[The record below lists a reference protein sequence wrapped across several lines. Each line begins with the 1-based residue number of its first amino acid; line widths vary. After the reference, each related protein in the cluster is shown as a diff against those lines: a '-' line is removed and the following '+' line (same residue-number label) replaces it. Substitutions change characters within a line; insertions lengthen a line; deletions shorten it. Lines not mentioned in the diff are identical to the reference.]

1 MTADTHRDPPE
12 QLVARLAA
20 GERLEAHDEMS
31 PVYRQSLIHLM
42 TMQADSELAGAY
54 GYVPWITKAP
64 TVEEKL
70 VVAQIVK
77 DETRH
82 AKVMYDLL
90 AELGVDVGQHVAA
103 HDRSFAVRLEDS
115 EADIGTARISADK
128 RVNIFYY
135 PIDTWAD
142 FVMFNFCMDRG
153 AGHQLEDVRT
163 SSYGPWRRGV
173 EGIFKEEKMH
183 IRHGELWVRRLAD
196 NPATRPEATRT
207 FGKWFVR
214 TMNIFGR
221 PDSPKNRLYR
231 ELRLKAR
238 DNDEVRRAFADEVRG
253 LVEPLGWKL
262 PEWRPHWESLPE
274 EAQIPG

>member
-1 MTADTHRDPPE
+1 MHDPE
-12 QLVARLAA
+12 HDRHARLLTRIAA
-20 GERLEAHDEMS
+20 GEGIEARDEMS
-31 PVYRQSLIHLM
+31 AVYRENLVHLM

-54 GYVPWITKAP
+54 GYVPWIMKAP
-64 TVEEKL
+64 GVEEKL

-90 AELGVDVGQHVAA
+90 EELGVDVRGHVEA
-103 HDRSFAVRLEDS
+103 HDDSFAQRLGDP
-115 EADIGTARISADK
+115 EADIGTTRMATDK

-153 AGHQLEDVRT
+153 AGHQLEDVRHC
-163 SSYGPWRRGV
+163 SYGPWRRAV

-183 IRHGELWVRRLAD
+183 IRHGELWVKRLA
-196 NPATRPEATRT
+196 AGEATRDEAERT
-207 FGKWFVR
+207 LHKWYVR

-221 PDSPKNRLYR
+221 PGSSRNRLYR
-231 ELRLKAR
+231 ELGLKAR
-238 DNDEVRRAFADEVRG
+238 DNDVVRQGFSDEVRS
-253 LVEPLGWKL
+253 LVEPLGWRLPAWRPNWEKL
-262 PEWRPHWESLPE
+262 PED
-274 EAQIPG
+274 AQIPG

>member
-1 MTADTHRDPPE
+1 MARDDRHAR
-12 QLVARLAA
+12 LVARIAA
-20 GERLEAHDEMS
+20 GERIEARDDEMS
-31 PVYRQSLIHLM
+31 DEYREQLIHLM

-54 GYVPWITKAP
+54 GYVPWIAKAP
-64 TVEEKL
+64 GVDEKL

-90 AELGVDVGQHVAA
+90 DELGVDTRAHVGI
-103 HDRSFAVRLEDS
+103 HDESFARRLDDA
-115 EADIGTARISADK
+115 EADIGTARMASDK

-153 AGHQLEDVRT
+153 AGHQLEDVRH
-163 SSYGPWRRGV
+163 SSYGPWRRAV

-183 IRHGELWVRRLAD
+183 IRHGELWVRRLAQ
-196 NPATRPEATRT
+196 NPETRDEGERT
-207 FGKWFVR
+207 FHKWYVR

-221 PDSPKNRLYR
+221 PGSARNRIYR
-231 ELRLKAR
+231 ELGLKRR

-253 LVEPLGWKL
+253 LVEPLGWRV
-262 PEWRPHWESLPE
+262 PDWRPNWERLPE

>member
-1 MTADTHRDPPE
+1 MSTDERE
-12 QLVARLAA
+12 RQARLLAQIAA
-20 GERLEAHDEMS
+20 GEKIQGPEEMT
-31 PVYRQSLIHLM
+31 PAYRDNLVHLM

-54 GYVPWITKAP
+54 GYVPWIMKAP

-90 AELGVDVGQHVAA
+90 QELGFDVEGHVRP
-103 HDRSFAVRLEDS
+103 HDQAFARRLDDP
-115 EADIGTARISADK
+115 EADIGTARIGTDK

-153 AGHQLEDVRT
+153 AGHQLEDARRC
-163 SSYGPWRRGV
+163 SYGPWARAI

-183 IRHGELWVRRLAD
+183 IRHGELWVKRLAD
-196 NPATRPEATRT
+196 DPATREEAERT
-207 FGKWFVR
+207 FHKWYVR

-221 PDSPKNRLYR
+221 PGSPKNRLYR
-231 ELRLKAR
+231 ELGLKVR
-238 DNDEVRRAFADEVRG
+238 DNDEVRRAFAEEVRG
-253 LVEPLGWKL
+253 LVEPLGWRVPDWK
-262 PEWRPHWESLPE
+262 PNWETLPE

>member
-1 MTADTHRDPPE
+1 MSEGERALHER
-12 QLVARLAA
+12 LLARIAA
-20 GERLEAHDEMS
+20 GERIEAGDEMS
-31 PVYRQSLIHLM
+31 PVYRENLIHLM

-54 GYVPWITKAP
+54 GYVPWIMKAP

-90 AELGVDVGQHVAA
+90 AELGLDVQAYVRP
-103 HDRSFAVRLEDS
+103 HDEEFARRIDNP
-115 EADIGTARISADK
+115 EADIGTARLGSDK

-135 PIDTWAD
+135 PIPTWAD

-153 AGHQLEDVRT
+153 AGHQLEDARR
-163 SSYGPWRRGV
+163 SSYGPWVRAIN
-173 EGIFKEEKMH
+173 GIFKEEKMH
-183 IRHGELWVRRLAD
+183 IRHGELWVRRLAED
-196 NPATRPEATRT
+196 PATRDDAERT
-207 FGKWFVR
+207 FHKWYIR

-221 PDSPKNRLYR
+221 PGSARNRLYR
-231 ELRLKAR
+231 HLGLKVR
-238 DNDEVRRAFADEVRG
+238 DNDEVRAAFAEEVRSF
-253 LVEPLGWKL
+253 VEPLGWRVL
-262 PEWRPHWESLPE
+262 EWTPNWEKLPE